1 MDLICYLSNGYPSI
15 ESSIDVAKTYVE
27 AGCDII
33 EIDFPSRDPYLEGDF
48 IANRMREALKACDD
62 YEKYMEG
69 MIKIKKSLPQTSF
82 ILLVYE
88 NTIKE
93 IGVDKFI
100 KFCVD
105 NDFSDIILCGLED
118 DKIKNAIIANKLR
131 VSCYVQRKLDRT
143 EILYAKESN
152 GFVYLQAKTRDE
164 SEINKTYP
172 TLESCISYLREEGI
186 ERPIYCGVGIHTPED
201 ALYAKNAK
209 ADAIFVGSAILKVQE
224 DKSQLIKVI
233 RSFKNNC

>member
-172 TLESCISYLREEGI
+172 ILESCISYLREEGI

-224 DKSQLIKVI
+224 DKNQLIKVI

>member
-105 NDFSDIILCGLED
+105 NDFRDIILCGLED
-118 DKIKNAIIANKLR
+118 DKIKNSIIANKLR

-224 DKSQLIKVI
+224 DKNQLIKVI

>member
-48 IANRMREALKACDD
+48 IANRMSEALKACDD

-69 MIKIKKSLPQTSF
+69 MIKIKKLLPQTSF

-105 NDFSDIILCGLED
+105 NDFRDIILCGLED

-172 TLESCISYLREEGI
+172 TLESCISYLREAGI

-224 DKSQLIKVI
+224 DKNQLIKVI

>member
-33 EIDFPSRDPYLEGDF
+33 EIDFPSRDPFLEGEF
-48 IANRMREALKACDD
+48 ISNRMSEALKACDD
-62 YEKYMEG
+62 YDKYMEG
-69 MIKIKKSLPQTSF
+69 MIKIKKLLPQTAF

-93 IGVDKFI
+93 IGVEKFI
-100 KFCVD
+100 NFCIE
-105 NDFSDIILCGLED
+105 NNFNDIILCGLED
-118 DKIKNAIIANKLR
+118 DKIKNSIISNNLR

-152 GFVYLQAKTRDE
+152 GFVYLQAKTRDI
-164 SEINKTYP
+164 SEINETYP
-172 TLESCISYLREEGI
+172 TLESCISYLRKEGI
-186 ERPIYCGVGIHTPED
+186 DRPIYCGVGIHSPED
-201 ALYAKNAK
+201 ALCAKNAK

-224 DKSQLIKVI
+224 NKNKLIKVI

>member
-186 ERPIYCGVGIHTPED
+186 ERPIYCGVGIHTTED

>member
-224 DKSQLIKVI
+224 DKKQLIKVI

>member
-201 ALYAKNAK
+201 ALYAKKAK

-224 DKSQLIKVI
+224 DKKQLIKVI

>member
-33 EIDFPSRDPYLEGDF
+33 EIDFPSRNPYLEGDF

-105 NDFSDIILCGLED
+105 NDFMDIILCGLED

-164 SEINKTYP
+164 SEVNKTYP

-201 ALYAKNAK
+201 ALYAKKAE

-224 DKSQLIKVI
+224 DKNKLIRIIK
-233 RSFKNNC
+233 SFKQNC